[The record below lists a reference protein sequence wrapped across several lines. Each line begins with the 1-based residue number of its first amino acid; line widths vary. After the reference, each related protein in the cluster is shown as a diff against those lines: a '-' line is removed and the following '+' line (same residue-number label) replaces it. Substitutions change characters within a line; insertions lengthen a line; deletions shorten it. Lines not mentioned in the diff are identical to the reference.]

1 MMQPNF
7 GSDFASEFDSEYE
20 TDLLNR
26 LKRGDQTAWS
36 EFVKFYG
43 ARLHRYLTPHLPDP
57 ESTDDVLS
65 EIMLASV
72 KAIQT
77 VDGKSSLTTLIYA
90 IAQRKL
96 TDFWR
101 RRQSP
106 QALESS
112 NLPEVESLQESSQ
125 NRVEFSEVMSRLGEV
140 ERRVLMLRY
149 QEGLSIS
156 EIAETM
162 GYSFK
167 AVESL
172 LSRAR
177 QHLKE
182 VLTQM
187 EIASSTSPAELTT
200 LLNTVVQMLDT
211 QVKRCLAY
219 GMQREAMLF
228 AQSAQLLIELASKTI
243 GETALDGRRKN
254 AKA

>member
-1 MMQPNF
+1 
-7 GSDFASEFDSEYE
+7 
-20 TDLLNR
+20 
-26 LKRGDQTAWS
+26 
-36 EFVKFYG
+36 
-43 ARLHRYLTPHLPDP
+43 
-57 ESTDDVLS
+57 
-65 EIMLASV
+65 
-72 KAIQT
+72 
-77 VDGKSSLTTLIYA
+77 
-90 IAQRKL
+90 
-96 TDFWR
+96 
-101 RRQSP
+101 
-106 QALESS
+106 
-112 NLPEVESLQESSQ
+112 
-125 NRVEFSEVMSRLGEV
+125 
-140 ERRVLMLRY
+140 
-149 QEGLSIS
+149 
-156 EIAETM
+156 M

-219 GMQREAMLF
+219 GMQREAVLF

-254 AKA
+254 AKSVGTSHSPIHLVTLSPIHLVTLSCSQPFAKSSTDVL